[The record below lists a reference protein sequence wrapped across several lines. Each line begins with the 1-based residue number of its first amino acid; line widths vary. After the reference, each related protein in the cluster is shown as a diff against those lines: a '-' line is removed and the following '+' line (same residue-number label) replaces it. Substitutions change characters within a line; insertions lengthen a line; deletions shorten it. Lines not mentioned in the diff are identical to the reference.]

1 MHWCSKIK
9 WTLFGVPRASFGVVK
24 WSHFGV
30 QKWAVSRFCCFNNPF
45 YGPKYVVA
53 SSTSTM
59 FNMNW
64 GMDYPYHWIPRKS
77 STDNVIYIYTHI
89 SMLHSHTC
97 NIYIYI
103 YIYSH
108 NIALHITYPTYSH
121 DIPTISTLFPQE
133 WLRPSAVSRLI
144 SFTKA
149 GPRWEVGHENGHR
162 TKL

>member
-24 WSHFGV
+24 WSLFGV
-30 QKWAVSRFCCFNNPF
+30 RKWAVSRFCCFNNPF

-77 STDNVIYIYTHI
+77 SIDNVIYIYIPIYLCYIPIHVTYI
-89 SMLHSHTC
+89 S
-97 NIYIYI
+97 IYIYI
-103 YIYSH
+103 YIFPQYS
-108 NIALHITYPTYSH
+108 ITYHISH
-121 DIPTISTLFPQE
+121 IFPWYPYDFHTFSPGMTPSISSFPSHQFYQG
-133 WLRPSAVSRLI
+133 WAAVRSWPWKW
-144 SFTKA
+144 S
-149 GPRWEVGHENGHR
+149 
-162 TKL
+162 